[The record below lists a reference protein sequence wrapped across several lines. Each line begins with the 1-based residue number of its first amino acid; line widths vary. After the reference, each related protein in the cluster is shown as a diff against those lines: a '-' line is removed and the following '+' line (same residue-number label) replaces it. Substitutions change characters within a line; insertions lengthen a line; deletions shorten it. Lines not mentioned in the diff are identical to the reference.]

1 MEMFEGKEELNDM
14 SKSDTLE
21 MMKEII
27 YPNRGRGGFV
37 TLEGG
42 VTVKSGQNM
51 SKFTP
56 IIDGNNY
63 TWANLKQ
70 YPTPSLRILAYRLW
84 QQMESEE
91 E

>member
-1 MEMFEGKEELNDM
+1 
-14 SKSDTLE
+14 

-37 TLEGG
+37 TLGG
-42 VTVKSGQNM
+42 GSHIKNGQNM

-63 TWANLKQ
+63 TWGDLKK
-70 YPTPSLRILAYRLW
+70 YPAPLLRILAYRLW